1 VTVTRGNQAYKWNQ
15 HTKENYMSTTAV
27 QIPGYVAGTWTID
40 PIHGEILGARV
51 YPSLREVDLPVDVVD
66 VFRPPEQAEAIAQDA
81 VAIGA
86 DVLWFQPGTHTPQA
100 LRQAADAGLTVVA
113 GRCLGATHGELGLGP
128 GP

>member
-1 VTVTRGNQAYKWNQ
+1 VEPAHQGELHVDHRRPD
-15 HTKENYMSTTAV
+15 
-27 QIPGYVAGTWTID
+27 PGYVAGTWTID

-51 YPSLREVDLPVDVVD
+51 YPSLREVDLPVEVVD

-113 GRCLGATHGELGLGP
+113 GCCLGATHGELGLGP

>member
-1 VTVTRGNQAYKWNQ
+1 
-15 HTKENYMSTTAV
+15 M
-27 QIPGYVAGTWTID
+27 
-40 PIHGEILGARV
+40 
-51 YPSLREVDLPVDVVD
+51 PVEVVD